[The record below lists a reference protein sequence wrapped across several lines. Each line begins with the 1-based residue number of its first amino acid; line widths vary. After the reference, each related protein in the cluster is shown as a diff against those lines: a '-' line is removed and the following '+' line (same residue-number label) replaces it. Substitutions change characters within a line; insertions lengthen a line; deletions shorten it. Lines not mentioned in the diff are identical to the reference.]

1 MPTRLF
7 SDFTS
12 LLAPSVPGCP
22 TPVVT
27 NYVRRAAREVCERT
41 LAWRYTAASQVLTAG
56 DLDYAYQPDTD
67 TEVHAILS
75 AKVNDNPIS
84 VVPYSVIGGLYPL
97 WPDTDADRRGQPLY
111 ITQFSPTTYH
121 VAPCPNA
128 AETYTLNMT
137 VALKPTLDATGMD
150 EEIADELESA
160 IQHGALQHLLVL
172 PEKPWSDRELAAY
185 HAKQYIFTISE
196 RRARTNVGA
205 GGGALTA
212 RGSSFS

>member
-1 MPTRLF
+1 
-7 SDFTS
+7 
-12 LLAPSVPGCP
+12 
-22 TPVVT
+22 
-27 NYVRRAAREVCERT
+27 
-41 LAWRYTAASQVLTAG
+41 
-56 DLDYAYQPDTD
+56 
-67 TEVHAILS
+67 
-75 AKVNDNPIS
+75 
-84 VVPYSVIGGLYPL
+84 
-97 WPDTDADRRGQPLY
+97 
-111 ITQFSPTTYH
+111 
-121 VAPCPNA
+121 
-128 AETYTLNMT
+128 
-137 VALKPTLDATGMD
+137 MD